1 MKMEIDDRDLLRQY
15 AERHSQEAFAALV
28 SRHVNLVYSLALRL
42 VRSPQL
48 AEDVSQSVFTDLA
61 RQAQRLASDTILTA
75 WLYQVTRRT
84 AIDVIRH
91 ESRRQLRE
99 QVASELTAMN
109 ATAAD
114 WTHVEPLLDEAMHAL
129 DETDRVA
136 VLLRYFE
143 NKSLREVG
151 ETLGTSDDAAQKR
164 VSRAIERLREFFA
177 KHGVAIGAGGLV
189 VVISANAVQAAPA
202 GLAAAISSAAA
213 LAGTT
218 IAATTTATITKAIAM
233 TTLQKTLIIATIAV
247 TASAG
252 VYEARQASSLRDQV
266 QTFQDQIQALQRRQ
280 APLNEQIRQL
290 QQERDNAK
298 NQLAAVQG
306 ENEQWKSG
314 QKSAVLSGSRGEA
327 GMLQQQSASSASGT
341 NPSSTGLTQMM
352 SDPKMKEYIH
362 QVQLGMIKQRY
373 GPLFKELNLTPEDA
387 EKFTQLIG
395 DEWLKGS
402 DLASSLT
409 QENAESGRHAS
420 GHGGGP

>member
-1 MKMEIDDRDLLRQY
+1 M
-15 AERHSQEAFAALV
+15 
-28 SRHVNLVYSLALRL
+28 
-42 VRSPQL
+42 
-48 AEDVSQSVFTDLA
+48 T
-61 RQAQRLASDTILTA
+61 
-75 WLYQVTRRT
+75 
-84 AIDVIRH
+84 
-91 ESRRQLRE
+91 
-99 QVASELTAMN
+99 
-109 ATAAD
+109 
-114 WTHVEPLLDEAMHAL
+114 
-129 DETDRVA
+129 

-189 VVISANAVQAAPA
+189 VVISANAVQAAPP

-233 TTLQKTLIIATIAV
+233 TTLQKTLIIATITV

-252 VYEARQASSLRDQV
+252 DYEARQASSLRDQV
-266 QTFQDQIQALQRRQ
+266 RTFQDQIQALQRRQ

-298 NQLAAVQG
+298 NELAAVQG
-306 ENEQWKSG
+306 RTNNGSPVRNPP
-314 QKSAVLSGSRGEA
+314 VLSGSRGEA
-327 GMLQQQSASSASGT
+327 GMLAPQQSASSASGT

-409 QENAESGRHAS
+409 QENADPVGTRQAMAVAHKESGESVAITV
-420 GHGGGP
+420 GPGGVRAIQ